1 MLLTHDPK
9 SEILKK
15 VWKNFPRNPLSD
27 HPIFGKIFQ
36 DLAIWVKYV
45 NFTKLDHLESIL
57 INVSAF
63 LEKNYLTP
71 KNAPKINDSARK
83 S

>member
-27 HPIFGKIFQ
+27 HPIFGNIFQ
-36 DLAIWVKYV
+36 DLAIWI
-45 NFTKLDHLESIL
+45 NGD
-57 INVSAF
+57 INVSDEIGDQMYKYQF
-63 LEKNYLTP
+63 
-71 KNAPKINDSARK
+71 
-83 S
+83 